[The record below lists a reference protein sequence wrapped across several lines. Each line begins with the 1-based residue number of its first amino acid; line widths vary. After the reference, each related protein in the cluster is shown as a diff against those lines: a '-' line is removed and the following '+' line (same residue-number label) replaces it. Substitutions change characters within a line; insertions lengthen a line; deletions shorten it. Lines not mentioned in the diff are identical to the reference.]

1 MISNIIYYL
10 PGWGGQLKTGLGQ
23 ALISLGFDITGRET
37 RDEFKDLGFNG
48 QVSQVA
54 QDLQDHFWTPESRI
68 IANSFGGYLFLHA
81 QAMLAPYPGK
91 VVLLSPI
98 VGEFGDTQREM
109 NFIPPYPE
117 KLFNLIE
124 AKQMTAPLNAEIHTG
139 ELDWQSNPAAVKKLS
154 EALSIP
160 FQIVPRAGHSLPKE
174 YVSNV
179 LDRFLI

>member
-1 MISNIIYYL
+1 MNSNVVYYL
-10 PGWGGQLKTGLGQ
+10 PGWGGQLNTGLGQ
-23 ALISLGFDITGRET
+23 ALISRGFDITGRET
-37 RDEFKDLGFNG
+37 RGDFKDLGFNG

-54 QDLQDHFWTPESRI
+54 QDLQDHLWTPDSKV
-68 IANSFGGYLFLHA
+68 IANSFGSYLFLHA
-81 QAMLAPYPGK
+81 QALLEPYPGK

-98 VGEFGDTQREM
+98 VGEFGDSQREM
-109 NFIPPYPE
+109 NFIPPYAE

-124 AKQMTAPLNAEIHTG
+124 ANQMTAPINAEIHTG
-139 ELDWQSNPAAVKKLS
+139 ELDWQSNPAAVQKLG

-160 FQIVPRAGHSLPKE
+160 VHIVAGAGHGLPKE